1 MVPMSERGS
10 GVWIKRRRLR
20 GWRKH
25 LIDVIEGGGHFRFA
39 VRGPKGHS
47 GTWTAF
53 GRGNEYYIGARA
65 VMGSTK
71 VSLHGS
77 GVCRVALTDQHYRM
91 LPAQGLLQPLDRAF
105 VKWRRLETPERGAV
119 HVASVIF
126 PSDHLVLPEP
136 SGTYRKPLLF
146 FGEAPLGKAAEFG
159 FFFSRESVDA
169 LEVTLRTGRREAS
182 KLVRRWIMAPS
193 YR

>member
-1 MVPMSERGS
+1 
-10 GVWIKRRRLR
+10 
-20 GWRKH
+20 
-25 LIDVIEGGGHFRFA
+25 
-39 VRGPKGHS
+39 
-47 GTWTAF
+47 
-53 GRGNEYYIGARA
+53 
-65 VMGSTK
+65 
-71 VSLHGS
+71 
-77 GVCRVALTDQHYRM
+77 M

-146 FGEAPLGKAAEFG
+146 FGEAPLGKAVEFG

-169 LEVTLRTGRREAS
+169 LEERFVRADAKPLIGTTLDNGTVVSVATRQIDFDGSVLPTQDKLNCASCTPLSREIYEIEGEKKDFTGLFWTKPDTGQILFLYEIGGIGLRMDS
-182 KLVRRWIMAPS
+182 
-193 YR
+193 